1 MYNAHL
7 FTLRN
12 NFVEGYAYNMS
23 MTKDIS
29 FLVYQL
35 YSSKKT
41 EIDVSV
47 GVSIV
52 TSKREIFWIGSEH
65 FVFTENKNSWQTY
78 SSGAGTI
85 PYLYRALVIIPN
97 FWWDSL
103 SLIFSFFLVLFHQSL
118 FIFSL
123 WSLYCL
129 SFNLQPFITPLTS
142 SNSSYPIMSCCKKS
156 LKISKGGN
164 QNPYIK
170 GQTTQ

>member
-65 FVFTENKNSWQTY
+65 FVFTENKNS
-78 SSGAGTI
+78 
-85 PYLYRALVIIPN
+85 
-97 FWWDSL
+97 
-103 SLIFSFFLVLFHQSL
+103 
-118 FIFSL
+118 
-123 WSLYCL
+123 
-129 SFNLQPFITPLTS
+129 
-142 SNSSYPIMSCCKKS
+142 
-156 LKISKGGN
+156 
-164 QNPYIK
+164 
-170 GQTTQ
+170 